1 MKQPNA
7 IPNALAVT
15 TVIIY
20 VLCRVLVGLF
30 PDISFAIAQSWF
42 HGIEISKSGAWNL
55 TMSSFLLGLISS
67 TITAWIV
74 GYIFTKV
81 YRSFVKKS

>member
-1 MKQPNA
+1 MKQSYA

-15 TVIIY
+15 TAIIY

-30 PDISFAIAQSWF
+30 PDVSFAIAQSWF
-42 HGIEISKSGAWNL
+42 HGIELGKLGAWNL
-55 TMSSFLLGLISS
+55 TMSSFISGIISS

-74 GYIFTKV
+74 GYIFIKV
-81 YRSFVKKS
+81 YRLFAK